1 MDKIKKKAKSR
12 LHLVKR
18 LASTSWGA
26 DKDTLR
32 QLYLGYVRSTME
44 YSLALQALSSR
55 TNQQSLDKVQNNALR
70 FISGGLKSTPTAACE
85 VHTNVE
91 PMKLRRDAAV
101 IETVERY
108 RRQDQ
113 NHPNRVITNDTRPA
127 QRIRKKSIL
136 SVADSL
142 KDKYKLPENR
152 EEICLFDIND
162 KPYTPQ
168 LIPHVKQSLIDGSG
182 KKSEDEPTLKL
193 SALQTIDK
201 YPDDWIHVYTDGSAT
216 GGTFNAGYGARIQYP
231 NQHCIEIFD
240 SLGKHKSNFEAE
252 ATAINESLKSIN
264 IYFNEPES
272 TKTNIVIFSD
282 ALSVLQAVENEN
294 NKSLTIRK
302 VTTTVGEIISAHGV
316 EITFQWIPSHVD
328 VPGNERADVLA
339 KRGAQCPQDD
349 TLASMDTARQI
360 IRQTKKEIWMREWST
375 SDKGRAIFEFM
386 STPNRKDEI
395 NALKRNEQVSI
406 FRLRSQHVPL
416 NAHLK
421 RIGVQTSSECPLCH
435 FPEETVEHHL
445 FLCPAL
451 DDLRTELLPP
461 MPDISNTLFGPSS
474 QLKDTHT
481 YYVMAGRRRARVQND
496 WIR

>member
-1 MDKIKKKAKSR
+1 M
-12 LHLVKR
+12 
-18 LASTSWGA
+18 
-26 DKDTLR
+26 
-32 QLYLGYVRSTME
+32 
-44 YSLALQALSSR
+44 
-55 TNQQSLDKVQNNALR
+55 
-70 FISGGLKSTPTAACE
+70 
-85 VHTNVE
+85 
-91 PMKLRRDAAV
+91 
-101 IETVERY
+101 
-108 RRQDQ
+108 
-113 NHPNRVITNDTRPA
+113 
-127 QRIRKKSIL
+127 
-136 SVADSL
+136 
-142 KDKYKLPENR
+142 
-152 EEICLFDIND
+152 
-162 KPYTPQ
+162 
-168 LIPHVKQSLIDGSG
+168 
-182 KKSEDEPTLKL
+182 
-193 SALQTIDK
+193 
-201 YPDDWIHVYTDGSAT
+201 
-216 GGTFNAGYGARIQYP
+216 
-231 NQHCIEIFD
+231 
-240 SLGKHKSNFEAE
+240 
-252 ATAINESLKSIN
+252 
-264 IYFNEPES
+264 
-272 TKTNIVIFSD
+272 
-282 ALSVLQAVENEN
+282 ENEN

-481 YYVMAGRRRARVQND
+481 YYVMAGRRRARAQND